1 MISCKLQIS
10 DGAFGV
16 GAALIRAGPRVRLSP
31 QSQQK
36 SADGGKKKNQVDVIA
51 AEFIIFYAFVWQIS
65 SGPDWAFSILFLP
78 SVIYCQK
85 EFTVSLGAAQVK
97 FGYVKKKKKKGS
109 RYAFERPCHQICAD
123 VNVLSCNFEIIHQ
136 TAASHS
142 VTERG
147 VRDHLHFRLSP
158 SPPHSLAEGLHSG
171 AVHRSRSPPAASTQ
185 LIQLSNGWQGS
196 EISVSLCLQ
205 TSFLPRPKDRTGC
218 Y

>member
-1 MISCKLQIS
+1 MGL
-10 DGAFGV
+10 FHLV
-16 GAALIRAGPRVRLSP
+16 AAKCDLLPEGIHCESRRCPSEIRL
-31 QSQQK
+31 
-36 SADGGKKKNQVDVIA
+36 
-51 AEFIIFYAFVWQIS
+51 
-65 SGPDWAFSILFLP
+65 
-78 SVIYCQK
+78 C
-85 EFTVSLGAAQVK
+85 
-97 FGYVKKKKKKGS
+97 KKKKKKGS

-136 TAASHS
+136 TAASHG